1 MQLLEK
7 YVFYVLYKEG
17 KTKTFLRDYKYTD
30 ALVFN
35 IRTTFWETHFL
46 YKYLTVFWDSQD
58 LLYNKGLMSQL
69 YQWLEKLNNNKQQ
82 NPTTS
87 VEKREKHFGSS
98 LKKK

>member
-46 YKYLTVFWDSQD
+46 YKYLTVF
-58 LLYNKGLMSQL
+58 
-69 YQWLEKLNNNKQQ
+69 
-82 NPTTS
+82 
-87 VEKREKHFGSS
+87 
-98 LKKK
+98 